1 MRNQPDIAGKLVGLA
16 ALSLQLIDMHKHEQA
31 DRLAVDLLNERI
43 PDGTGWRWVT
53 DRGVRLETGSHT
65 LARYQLLISRNFPEV
80 ESIIPADDSI
90 LLVLKSG
97 DEISARLRAA
107 LEMSLDL
114 RSQAANRLHRVVVS
128 YGGKAGP
135 DLAAL
140 AERAG
145 LSQQDWIAQHAAAE
159 YRVAFLGFQPGFPYL
174 AGLPEK
180 LRAPRRAEPRV
191 RVPGGSLAIGGSYA
205 GIYPKSGPGGWQIVG
220 VTEAVLFDPR
230 RSRPALFAP
239 GDRVR
244 FEAL

>member
-1 MRNQPDIAGKLVGLA
+1 M
-16 ALSLQLIDMHKHEQA
+16 
-31 DRLAVDLLNERI
+31 DLPQERI
-43 PDGTGWRWVT
+43 PDCTGWRWVT
-53 DRGVRLETGSHT
+53 DRGLRLQTGSHT
-65 LARYQLLISRNFPEV
+65 LARYQLLISRNLPEV
-80 ESIIPADDSI
+80 ESVIPADDSI
-90 LLVLKSG
+90 LLVLRSG
-97 DEISARLRAA
+97 VGISAGLRAA
-107 LEMSLDL
+107 VEMPLDL
-114 RSQAANRLHRVVVS
+114 RPQAESRLHRIVVS

-191 RVPGGSLAIGGSYA
+191 RVPAGSLAIGGPYA
-205 GIYPKSGPGGWQIVG
+205 GIYPESGPGGWQIVG
-220 VTEAVLFDPR
+220 VTDVVLFDPR
-230 RSRPALFAP
+230 QSSPALFAP

-244 FEAL
+244 FAAR

>member
-1 MRNQPDIAGKLVGLA
+1 M
-16 ALSLQLIDMHKHEQA
+16 
-31 DRLAVDLLNERI
+31 DLPKERI
-43 PDGTGWRWVT
+43 PDCGGWRWVT
-53 DRGVRLETGSHT
+53 DRGLRLETGSHT
-65 LARYQLLISRNFPEV
+65 LARYQLLISRKLPEI

-90 LLVLKSG
+90 LLVLRSG
-97 DEISARLRAA
+97 AGISAGLRAA
-107 LEMSLDL
+107 LEMPLDL
-114 RSQAANRLHRVVVS
+114 RPQTANRLHRIVVS

-180 LRAPRRAEPRV
+180 LQAPRRAEPRV
-191 RVPGGSLAIGGSYA
+191 RVPAGSLAIGGSYA
-205 GIYPKSGPGGWQIVG
+205 GIYPRPGPGGWQLVG
-220 VTEAVLFDPR
+220 ITEAMLFDPR
-230 RSRPALFAP
+230 QSSPARFAP

-244 FEAL
+244 FEAR

>member
-1 MRNQPDIAGKLVGLA
+1 M
-16 ALSLQLIDMHKHEQA
+16 
-31 DRLAVDLLNERI
+31 DLPKQRI
-43 PDGTGWRWVT
+43 PECAGWRWVT
-53 DRGVRLETGSHT
+53 DRGLRLETGGDT
-65 LARYQLLISRNFPEV
+65 LARYQLLISSKLPEV

-90 LLVLKSG
+90 LLVLRSG
-97 DEISARLRAA
+97 AGISAGLRAV
-107 LEMSLDL
+107 LEMPLDL
-114 RSQAANRLHRVVVS
+114 RSPTANRLHRIVVS

-145 LSQQDWIAQHAAAE
+145 LSPQDWIAQHAAAE

-191 RVPGGSLAIGGSYA
+191 RVPAGSLAIGGSYT

-220 VTEAVLFDPR
+220 VTAAVLFDPR
-230 RSRPALFAP
+230 QSSPALFAP

-244 FEAL
+244 FEAR

>member
-1 MRNQPDIAGKLVGLA
+1 M
-16 ALSLQLIDMHKHEQA
+16 
-31 DRLAVDLLNERI
+31 DLPNERI
-43 PDGTGWRWVT
+43 PDCTGWRWVT
-53 DRGVRLETGSHT
+53 DRGLRLETGSHT
-65 LARYQLLISRNFPEV
+65 LARYELLISRDLPEV
-80 ESIIPADDSI
+80 ETIIPADDSI
-90 LLVLKSG
+90 LLVLRSG
-97 DEISARLRAA
+97 VGVSAGLRAA
-107 LEMSLDL
+107 LEMPLEL
-114 RSQAANRLHRVVVS
+114 RPQTANCLHRVVVS

-140 AERAG
+140 AERAD

-180 LRAPRRAEPRV
+180 LRAPRLAEPRV
-191 RVPGGSLAIGGSYA
+191 RVPAGSLAIGGSYA
-205 GIYPKSGPGGWQIVG
+205 GIYPKTGPGGWQVVG

-230 RSRPALFAP
+230 QSSPALFAP

>member
-1 MRNQPDIAGKLVGLA
+1 M
-16 ALSLQLIDMHKHEQA
+16 
-31 DRLAVDLLNERI
+31 DLPQERI
-43 PDGTGWRWVT
+43 PECTGWRWVT
-53 DRGVRLETGSHT
+53 DRGLRLQTGSHT
-65 LARYQLLISRNFPEV
+65 LARYQLLISRNLPEV

-90 LLVLKSG
+90 LLVLRSG
-97 DEISARLRAA
+97 VAISAGLRAA
-107 LEMSLDL
+107 VEMPLDL
-114 RSQAANRLHRVVVS
+114 RPQAANRLHRIVVS

-159 YRVAFLGFQPGFPYL
+159 YRVAFLGFQPGFAYL

-191 RVPGGSLAIGGSYA
+191 RVPAGSLAIGGSYA
-205 GIYPKSGPGGWQIVG
+205 GIYPESGPGGWQIVG
-220 VTEAVLFDPR
+220 VTDVVLFDPR
-230 RSRPALFAP
+230 QSSPALFAP

-244 FEAL
+244 FAAR

>member
-1 MRNQPDIAGKLVGLA
+1 
-16 ALSLQLIDMHKHEQA
+16 MHKHEQA
-31 DRLAVDLLNERI
+31 DCPAMDLPKERI
-43 PDGTGWRWVT
+43 ADRAGWRWVT
-53 DRGVRLETGSHT
+53 DCGLRLQTGCHT
-65 LARYQLLISRNFPEV
+65 LARYQLLISMNFPEV

-90 LLVLKSG
+90 LLVLRSG
-97 DEISARLRAA
+97 IGVSAGLRAA
-107 LEMSLDL
+107 LEMPLAR
-114 RSQAANRLHRVVVS
+114 RSQTASRLHRIVVS

-135 DLAAL
+135 DLPAL

-145 LSQQDWIAQHAAAE
+145 LSQQDWIAQHAGAE

-191 RVPGGSLAIGGSYA
+191 RVPAGSLAIGGSYA
-205 GIYPKSGPGGWQIVG
+205 GIYPRSGPGGWQIVG

-230 RSRPALFAP
+230 QSSPALFAP

-244 FEAL
+244 FEAR

>member
-1 MRNQPDIAGKLVGLA
+1 
-16 ALSLQLIDMHKHEQA
+16 MHKYEQA
-31 DRLAVDLLNERI
+31 DRPAMDLPQERI
-43 PDGTGWRWVT
+43 PDCSGWRWVT
-53 DRGVRLETGSHT
+53 DRGLRLQTGSHT
-65 LARYQLLISRNFPEV
+65 LARYQLLISRNLPEV
-80 ESIIPADDSI
+80 EAVIPGDDSI
-90 LLVLKSG
+90 LLVLRG
-97 DEISARLRAA
+97 GVGISAGLRAA
-107 LEMSLDL
+107 VEMPLDL
-114 RSQAANRLHRVVVS
+114 RPQAESRLHRIVVS

-191 RVPGGSLAIGGSYA
+191 RVPAGSLAIGGTYA

-220 VTEAVLFDPR
+220 VTDVVLFDPR
-230 RSRPALFAP
+230 QSSPALFAP

-244 FEAL
+244 FAAR

>member
-1 MRNQPDIAGKLVGLA
+1 MDVPQ
-16 ALSLQLIDMHKHEQA
+16 
-31 DRLAVDLLNERI
+31 ERI
-43 PDGTGWRWVT
+43 PDCTGWRWVT
-53 DRGVRLETGSHT
+53 DRGLRLQTGSHT
-65 LARYQLLISRNFPEV
+65 LARYELLISRNLPEV

-90 LLVLKSG
+90 LLVLRSG
-97 DEISARLRAA
+97 VGISAGLRAA
-107 LEMSLDL
+107 VEMPLDL
-114 RSQAANRLHRVVVS
+114 RPQAANRLHRIVVS

-159 YRVAFLGFQPGFPYL
+159 YRVAFLGFQPGFAYL

-191 RVPGGSLAIGGSYA
+191 RVPAGSLAIGGSYA
-205 GIYPKSGPGGWQIVG
+205 GIYPESGPGGWQIVG
-220 VTEAVLFDPR
+220 VTDVVLFDPR
-230 RSRPALFAP
+230 QSSPALFAP

-244 FEAL
+244 FAAR

>member
-1 MRNQPDIAGKLVGLA
+1 M
-16 ALSLQLIDMHKHEQA
+16 
-31 DRLAVDLLNERI
+31 DLPQERI
-43 PDGTGWRWVT
+43 PDCSGWRWVT
-53 DRGVRLETGSHT
+53 DRGLRLQTGSHT
-65 LARYQLLISRNFPEV
+65 LARYQLLISRNLPEV

-90 LLVLKSG
+90 LLVLRSG
-97 DEISARLRAA
+97 VGISAGLRAA
-107 LEMSLDL
+107 VEMPLDL
-114 RSQAANRLHRVVVS
+114 RPQAANRLHRIVVS

-159 YRVAFLGFQPGFPYL
+159 YRVAFLGFQPGFAYL

-191 RVPGGSLAIGGSYA
+191 RVPAGSLAIGGSYA
-205 GIYPKSGPGGWQIVG
+205 GIYPQSGPGGWQIVG
-220 VTEAVLFDPR
+220 VTDVVLFDPR
-230 RSRPALFAP
+230 QSSPALFAP

-244 FEAL
+244 FAAR

>member
-1 MRNQPDIAGKLVGLA
+1 M
-16 ALSLQLIDMHKHEQA
+16 
-31 DRLAVDLLNERI
+31 DLRQERI
-43 PDGTGWRWVT
+43 PDCTGWRWVT
-53 DRGVRLETGSHT
+53 DRGLRLQTGSHT
-65 LARYQLLISRNFPEV
+65 LARYQLLISRNLPEV

-90 LLVLKSG
+90 LLVLRSG
-97 DEISARLRAA
+97 VGISAGLRAA
-107 LEMSLDL
+107 VEMPLDL
-114 RSQAANRLHRVVVS
+114 RPQAANRLHRIVVS

-159 YRVAFLGFQPGFPYL
+159 YRVAFLGFQPGFAYL

-191 RVPGGSLAIGGSYA
+191 RVPAGSLAIGGSYA
-205 GIYPKSGPGGWQIVG
+205 GIYPESGPGGWQIVG
-220 VTEAVLFDPR
+220 VTDVVLFDPR
-230 RSRPALFAP
+230 QSSPALFAP

-244 FEAL
+244 FAAR

>member
-1 MRNQPDIAGKLVGLA
+1 
-16 ALSLQLIDMHKHEQA
+16 MHKHEQA
-31 DRLAVDLLNERI
+31 DRPAMDLPQERI
-43 PDGTGWRWVT
+43 PDCTGWRWVT
-53 DRGVRLETGSHT
+53 DRGLRLQTGSHT
-65 LARYQLLISRNFPEV
+65 LARYQLLISRNLPEV

-90 LLVLKSG
+90 LLVLRSG
-97 DEISARLRAA
+97 VGISAGLRAA
-107 LEMSLDL
+107 VEMPLDL
-114 RSQAANRLHRVVVS
+114 RPQAANRLHRIVVS

-159 YRVAFLGFQPGFPYL
+159 YRVAFLGFQPGFAYL

-191 RVPGGSLAIGGSYA
+191 RVPAGSLAIGGSYA
-205 GIYPKSGPGGWQIVG
+205 GIYPESGPGGWQIVG
-220 VTEAVLFDPR
+220 VTDVVLFDPR
-230 RSRPALFAP
+230 QSSPALFAP

-244 FEAL
+244 FAAR

>member
-1 MRNQPDIAGKLVGLA
+1 
-16 ALSLQLIDMHKHEQA
+16 MHKHEQPVRPA
-31 DRLAVDLLNERI
+31 MDLPQERI
-43 PDGTGWRWVT
+43 PDCTGWRWVT
-53 DRGVRLETGSHT
+53 DRGLRLQTGSHT
-65 LARYQLLISRNFPEV
+65 LARYQLLISRNLPEI

-97 DEISARLRAA
+97 VGISASLRAA
-107 LEMSLDL
+107 VEMPLDL
-114 RSQAANRLHRVVVS
+114 RLQAASRLHRIVVS

-145 LSQQDWIAQHAAAE
+145 LSLQDWIAQHAAAE

-180 LRAPRRAEPRV
+180 LQAPRRAEPRV
-191 RVPGGSLAIGGSYA
+191 RVPAGSLAIGGSYA

-230 RSRPALFAP
+230 QSSPALFAP

-244 FEAL
+244 FEAR

>member
-1 MRNQPDIAGKLVGLA
+1 MNLP
-16 ALSLQLIDMHKHEQA
+16 H
-31 DRLAVDLLNERI
+31 ERI
-43 PDGTGWRWVT
+43 PDSTGWRWVT
-53 DRGVRLETGSHT
+53 DRGLRLQTGSHT
-65 LARYQLLISRNFPEV
+65 LARYQLLISRNLPEI

-90 LLVLKSG
+90 LLVLKNG
-97 DEISARLRAA
+97 IGISPELLAA
-107 LEMSLDL
+107 VEMPLDL
-114 RSQAANRLHRVVVS
+114 RPQSTNRLHRIVVS

-174 AGLPEK
+174 SGLPEK

-191 RVPGGSLAIGGSYA
+191 RVPAGSVAIGGSYA

-220 VTEAVLFDPR
+220 VTDVVLFDAR
-230 RSRPALFAP
+230 QSSPALFAP

-244 FEAL
+244 FEAR